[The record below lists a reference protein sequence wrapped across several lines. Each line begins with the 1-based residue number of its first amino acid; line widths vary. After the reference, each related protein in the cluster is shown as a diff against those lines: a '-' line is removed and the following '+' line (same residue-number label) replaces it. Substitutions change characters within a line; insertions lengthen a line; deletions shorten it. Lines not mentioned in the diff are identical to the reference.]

1 MATNVD
7 LGCDSV
13 CDKCT
18 YRVVRVLDINED
30 EAGMF
35 FDIAEEDDD
44 DEEAESGD
52 FSVVHEVCA
61 LLHVDLSFDVRHC
74 SAFKLKCDDKHL
86 IDPKILQDI

>member
-1 MATNVD
+1 MTTNVE

-18 YRVVRVLDINED
+18 YRVVRVLDINEG

-35 FDIAEEDDD
+35 FDIPDEEDDE
-44 DEEAESGD
+44 DESD
-52 FSVVHEVCA
+52 YFSVVHEVCA

-74 SAFKLKCDDKHL
+74 SAFKLECNNKPL